1 MPRRARVHFVS
12 LKSSLVNLPISV
24 YGPLLER
31 QIRPQTLAVHLK
43 PIDGEGREAYVG
55 WTGMASASSL
65 ASFNSTAG
73 ERGIETL
80 EIDPQYAAG
89 LGFKEGDVVELGLL
103 YDLPYAKTVGTE
115 PLSADDWDIVE
126 LHAAHVEGTL
136 LSQVRVA
143 NVGQEINVWVL
154 GRTRVRLRIVS
165 LDTSVTAAL
174 LTTDTEVSIAPKSHR
189 KSKTETKT
197 SSPTSLEHGTVAPT
211 QDKPSYPSEILRA
224 LPARLVNVPETT
236 TLRDA
241 KTRAYI
247 HPYTLSLLTGTR
259 YIPFDPNPD
268 PPRSGWWCAHARR
281 LEPPKDPTDTINS
294 GTGNNTSI
302 KPSAETEQDDGDAK
316 ILHPGSK
323 RELGVKHDEGSGK
336 DGWEVWLG
344 ISDRVLETHVMFVGE
359 VKGGVGDWD
368 LVQISLT
375 GAREQGPVINGNL
388 DDPSSSSSS
397 SSASVAISPELV
409 TPSESS
415 LRLSGVSNIIEDT
428 TKTCVANYAV
438 HARKD
443 VVRGVPGILI
453 TGRQGMGKTSV
464 AKEIARRLEA
474 DERVYASIHYID
486 FSSLA
491 SKPAQTLGALF
502 RHLFVLAR
510 WHSPSVL
517 IFDNLDKVCAAEVEH
532 ADSFRQRHITEL
544 FLMQYSSN
552 ARLAPSNFRGI
563 VLLAT
568 AESQTS
574 VHSLLHT
581 LHIFKDVAS
590 IPPPGR
596 EARKEILA
604 NLVSRRLSMAK
615 EPLSFVVDE
624 SDPPEYTRLAVG
636 TEGYSPVDLRDL
648 VTRTIQVAV
657 GRAVSE
663 VGVDVE
669 KVTLSAKDFV
679 EAQEGF
685 VPLSLRDV
693 PLQKSDVEWADI
705 GGLKDTKL
713 VLRET
718 LEWPTKYA
726 QLFKQSPLRLRS
738 GLLLYGYP
746 GCGKT
751 LLASAVAKE
760 CGLNFISIKG
770 PELLNKYI
778 GQSEKSVRDIFDR
791 ASAAKPCVLFFDEFD
806 SIAPKRGHDSTGVTD
821 RVVNQ
826 MLTQMDGAE
835 GLDGVYVLAAT
846 SRPDLIDS
854 ALLRPGR
861 LDKSLLCDLPG
872 IEDRKDI
879 LVAVSRKLTLAPS
892 VDFDKLASVTE
903 GFSGADLQA
912 LVYNAHLEVVHAAID
927 AEEADGNGGSGIEA
941 GRRRVG
947 VGLSD
952 EVPVKYMVLGARKDA
967 AKEASKADETKMKQR
982 LQQIR
987 ASKSGGAEADSRAVV
1002 TPKKHE
1008 ITQEHLLKVL
1018 KTTRPSVSRE
1028 EQVRLGRIYREF
1040 VSDRGGGEKTFPTPV
1055 GDGGVG
1061 SRASLG

>member
-1 MPRRARVHFVS
+1 MPRRVKVHFVS

-43 PIDGEGREAYVG
+43 PTDGEGREAYVG

-73 ERGIETL
+73 ARGIETL

-89 LGFKEGDVVELGLL
+89 LGFKEGDLVELGLL
-103 YDLPYAKTVGTE
+103 YDLPYAKTVSTE
-115 PLSADDWDIVE
+115 PLSADDWDVVE

-143 NVGQEINVWVL
+143 NVGQEIDVWVL
-154 GRTRVRLRIVS
+154 GRTRVRLRIVA
-165 LDTSVTAAL
+165 LDTPATTAAL

-189 KSKTETKT
+189 KSKLETKASSST
-197 SSPTSLEHGTVAPT
+197 SIEPGTVPST

-224 LPARLVNVPETT
+224 LPARLVNFPESIIP
-236 TLRDA
+236 RDG

-247 HPYTLSLLTGTR
+247 HPCTLSLLTGTR
-259 YIPFDPNPD
+259 YIPFDTNPD

-281 LEPPKDPTDTINS
+281 LEPPKDPTDILNS
-294 GTGNNTSI
+294 GTGNNANAKSSTE
-302 KPSAETEQDDGDAK
+302 AEQEDGDAQ
-316 ILHPGSK
+316 ILRPGSQREAGAK
-323 RELGVKHDEGSGK
+323 RDEGNGK

-344 ISDRVLETHVMFVGE
+344 ISDRVLETHVVFFGE
-359 VKGGVGDWD
+359 VKDGVEDWD
-368 LVQISLT
+368 LVRVLLT
-375 GAREQGPVINGNL
+375 GVREDGPAINVNF
-388 DDPSSSSSS
+388 DDLASTSSSSPSPAATI
-397 SSASVAISPELV
+397 SAEPSIS
-409 TPSESS
+409 
-415 LRLSGVSNIIEDT
+415 LSGVTDILEDT
-428 TKTCVANYAV
+428 IKTCVANYAV

-443 VVRGVPGILI
+443 FVRG
-453 TGRQGMGKTSV
+453 GRQGMGKTSV

-486 FSSLA
+486 FSALA

-517 IFDNLDKVCAAEVEH
+517 VFDNLDKVCTAEVEQ
-532 ADSFRQRHITEL
+532 ADSFHQRHITEL
-544 FLMQYSSN
+544 FLMHYSSN

-574 VHSLLHT
+574 VHALLHT
-581 LHIFKDVAS
+581 LHIFKGVVS

-604 NLVSRRLSMAK
+604 SHVSRRLSMAK
-615 EPLSFVVDE
+615 EPLTFVIDE
-624 SDPPEYTRLAVG
+624 SDPPEYTRLAVE

-663 VGVDVE
+663 AGVGVE
-669 KVTLSAKDFV
+669 KVTLSARDFV
-679 EAQEGF
+679 EAHEGF

-705 GGLKDTKL
+705 GGLKDTKI

-835 GLDGVYVLAAT
+835 GLEGVYVLAAT

-879 LVAVSRKLTLAPS
+879 LAAVSRKLTLAPS
-892 VDFDKLASVTE
+892 VDFDELARMTE

-927 AEEADGNGGSGIEA
+927 VEKANGDDGGVDVEV

-947 VGLSD
+947 VGLSG
-952 EVPVKYMVLGARKDA
+952 ETPVKYVVLGAGKDA
-967 AKEASKADETKMKQR
+967 ANTTSKADETKMQQR

-987 ASKSGGAEADSRAVV
+987 ASKSGRMDADSRAVV

-1028 EQVRLGRIYREF
+1028 EQERLGRIYRAF
-1040 VSDRGGGEKTFPTPV
+1040 VSDRGGGEKTFPTPG
-1055 GDGGVG
+1055 GDSGVG

>member
-1 MPRRARVHFVS
+1 MPRRAKVHFVS

-43 PIDGEGREAYVG
+43 PTDGEGREVYVG

-89 LGFKEGDVVELGLL
+89 LGFKEGDVLELGLL
-103 YDLPYAKTVGTE
+103 YDLPYAKTVSTE
-115 PLSADDWDIVE
+115 PLSADDWDVVE

-189 KSKTETKT
+189 KSKAETK
-197 SSPTSLEHGTVAPT
+197 STSLEHGTVVST
-211 QDKPSYPSEILRA
+211 QDKPSYPSEILRV

-236 TLRDA
+236 NLRDA

-247 HPYTLSLLTGTR
+247 HPYTLSLLTGTQ
-259 YIPFDPNPD
+259 YIPFDPNPN
-268 PPRSGWWCAHARR
+268 PPRSGWWCARARW
-281 LEPPKDPTDTINS
+281 LEPPKDPTNILNSDTRKNA
-294 GTGNNTSI
+294 SI
-302 KPSAETEQDDGDAK
+302 KPSGEAEQEDGEAK
-316 ILHPGSK
+316 ILHPGSNK
-323 RELGVKHDEGSGK
+323 ELGAKDDERNGK
-336 DGWEVWLG
+336 DGWE
-344 ISDRVLETHVMFVGE
+344 S
-359 VKGGVGDWD
+359 GGVGDWD
-368 LVQISLT
+368 LVRPAS
-375 GAREQGPVINGNL
+375 A
-388 DDPSSSSSS
+388 SSSPST
-397 SSASVAISPELV
+397 SAAISPALV
-409 TPSESS
+409 TPS
-415 LRLSGVSNIIEDT
+415 LHLSGVSNILEDI
-428 TKTCVANYAV
+428 TKTCVATYAV

-443 VVRGVPGILI
+443 VVHGVPGILI

-486 FSSLA
+486 FSPLA

-517 IFDNLDKVCAAEVEH
+517 VFDNLDKVCAAEVEQ

-581 LHIFKDVAS
+581 LHVFKDVAS

-604 NLVSRRLSMAK
+604 SLVPRRLSMAK

-713 VLRET
+713 ALRET

-806 SIAPKRGHDSTGVTD
+806 SIAPKRQVYVYVLSAISINVVCRGHDSTGVTD

-872 IEDRKDI
+872 IEDRKEI
-879 LVAVSRKLTLAPS
+879 LVAASRKLTLAPS
-892 VDFDKLASVTE
+892 VDFDRLASITE

-927 AEEADGNGGSGIEA
+927 AGKADGDSGGDVEA

-947 VGLSD
+947 VGLTD
-952 EVPVKYMVLGARKDA
+952 EVPVKYVVLGAGKDA
-967 AKEASKADETKMKQR
+967 ANAASKADETKMQRR
-982 LQQIR
+982 LQQIK
-987 ASKSGGAEADSRAVV
+987 ASKSGGMEEGQQGCCDAQEGLCFFSSRID
-1002 TPKKHE
+1002 PSNECCFLQHE
-1008 ITQEHLLKVL
+1008 ISQEHLLKVL

-1040 VSDRGGGEKTFPTPV
+1040 VSDRGGGEKTFPTPG
-1055 GDGGVG
+1055 GDSRVG

>member
-12 LKSSLVNLPISV
+12 LKSSLVNLPISI

-43 PIDGEGREAYVG
+43 STNGEGREAYVG

-80 EIDPQYAAG
+80 EIDPQYASG

-103 YDLPYAKTVGTE
+103 YDLPYAKTVSTE
-115 PLSADDWDIVE
+115 PLSADDWDVVE

-165 LDTSVTAAL
+165 LDTSATAAL

-189 KSKTETKT
+189 KPKAETKT
-197 SSPTSLEHGTVAPT
+197 SSSTSLLEHGTVPLT

-224 LPARLVNVPETT
+224 LPARLVNFPEFIIP
-236 TLRDA
+236 RDG

-247 HPYTLSLLTGTR
+247 HPYTLSLLTGTP
-259 YIPFDPNPD
+259 YIPFDPNPN
-268 PPRSGWWCAHARR
+268 PPRSGWWCARARR
-281 LEPPKDPTDTINS
+281 LEPPKDPTDIIKS
-294 GTGNNTSI
+294 GTGDNATMKS
-302 KPSAETEQDDGDAK
+302 SAETEQENGNAK

-323 RELGVKHDEGSGK
+323 KEVGAKDDEGNGK
-336 DGWEVWLG
+336 DVWEVWLG

-359 VKGGVGDWD
+359 VKCGVGDWD
-368 LVQISLT
+368 LVRISLM
-375 GAREQGPVINGNL
+375 GAHEEGSAINGTL
-388 DDPSSSSSS
+388 DDLTSTPSSSP
-397 SSASVAISPELV
+397 AI
-409 TPSESS
+409 PSESS
-415 LRLSGVSNIIEDT
+415 IPLSGVSDILEAT

-474 DERVYASIHYID
+474 DERVYASVHYID
-486 FSSLA
+486 FSQLA

-502 RHLFVLAR
+502 RHFFVLAR

-517 IFDNLDKVCAAEVEH
+517 VFDNLDKVCAAEVEH

-544 FLMQYSSN
+544 FLMHFSSN
-552 ARLAPSNFRGI
+552 ERLAPSNFRGI

-581 LHIFKDVAS
+581 LHVFKDVAS

-604 NLVSRRLSMAK
+604 SLVSRRLSMAK
-615 EPLSFVVDE
+615 KPLSFVVDE

-648 VTRTIQVAV
+648 VKRTIQVAV

-663 VGVDVE
+663 VGVNVE

-679 EAQEGF
+679 EAHEGF

-835 GLDGVYVLAAT
+835 GLEGVYVLAAT

-872 IEDRKDI
+872 IEGRKDI
-879 LVAVSRKLTLAPS
+879 LVAVSRKLTLASS
-892 VDFDKLASVTE
+892 VDFDELAHITE

-927 AEEADGNGGSGIEA
+927 AEKLDGDGGGDVEV

-952 EVPVKYMVLGARKDA
+952 EVPVKYVVLGAGKDA
-967 AKEASKADETKMKQR
+967 AKTTSKADETKMQQR
-982 LQQIR
+982 LQHIR
-987 ASKSGGAEADSRAVV
+987 ASKSGGMLADSSAVV
-1002 TPKKHE
+1002 TPKQHE
-1008 ITQEHLLKVL
+1008 ITQENLLKVL

-1040 VSDRGGGEKTFPTPV
+1040 VSDRGGGEKTFPAPG
-1055 GDGGVG
+1055 GDSGVG

>member
-43 PIDGEGREAYVG
+43 PTDGEGREAYVG

-65 ASFNSTAG
+65 ASFNSTAS

-80 EIDPQYAAG
+80 EIDPQYAAS

-103 YDLPYAKTVGTE
+103 YDLPYAKTVSTE
-115 PLSADDWDIVE
+115 PLGADDWDVVE

-143 NVGQEINVWVL
+143 NIGQEINVWVL

-165 LDTSVTAAL
+165 LDTSATAAL

-197 SSPTSLEHGTVAPT
+197 ETKTSSPTSLEHGTVAPT
-211 QDKPSYPSEILRA
+211 QDSYPSEILRA
-224 LPARLVNVPETT
+224 LPARLVNLPEITA
-236 TLRDA
+236 LRDA
-241 KTRAYI
+241 KMRAYI
-247 HPYTLSLLTGTR
+247 HPYTLSLLTKTQ

-281 LEPPKDPTDTINS
+281 LEPPKDPTDIINS
-294 GTGNNTSI
+294 GTGNNASI
-302 KPSAETEQDDGDAK
+302 KPSAKTEQEDADAT

-323 RELGVKHDEGSGK
+323 RELGAKDDEGSGK
-336 DGWEVWLG
+336 DEWEVWLG

-359 VKGGVGDWD
+359 MKGRVGDWD
-368 LVQISLT
+368 LVRISLT
-375 GAREQGPVINGNL
+375 GAREKGHPINGNL
-388 DDPSSSSSS
+388 DDPASTSSSP
-397 SSASVAISPELV
+397 SASAAISPELA
-409 TPSESS
+409 TPSSSS
-415 LRLSGVSNIIEDT
+415 LCLSGVSDILVDT

-443 VVRGVPGILI
+443 VIRGVPGILI

-486 FSSLA
+486 FSPLA

-517 IFDNLDKVCAAEVEH
+517 VFDNLDKVCAAEVEH

-544 FLMQYSSN
+544 FIMQYSSN

-581 LHIFKDVAS
+581 LHIFKDIAS

-596 EARKEILA
+596 GARKEILA
-604 NLVSRRLSMAK
+604 SLVSRRLSMAK

-624 SDPPEYTRLAVG
+624 SDPPEYTRLAVA

-835 GLDGVYVLAAT
+835 GLEGVYVLAAT

-892 VDFDKLASVTE
+892 VDFDKLASITE

-927 AEEADGNGGSGIEA
+927 AEKADGVEA

-952 EVPVKYMVLGARKDA
+952 EVPVKYVVLGAGKDA
-967 AKEASKADETKMKQR
+967 AKAVSKADETKMRQR
-982 LQQIR
+982 LQQIK
-987 ASKSGGAEADSRAVV
+987 ASKSVGVEADSRAIV

-1008 ITQEHLLKVL
+1008 ITQEHLLKVFR
-1018 KTTRPSVSRE
+1018 TTRPSVSRE
-1028 EQVRLGRIYREF
+1028 EKVRLGRIYREF
-1040 VSDRGGGEKTFPTPV
+1040 VSDRGGGEKTFPTPG
-1055 GDGGVG
+1055 GDSGVG

>member
-1 MPRRARVHFVS
+1 MPRRAKVHFVS

-43 PIDGEGREAYVG
+43 PTDGEGREAYVG

-65 ASFNSTAG
+65 ALFNSTAA

-103 YDLPYAKTVGTE
+103 YDLPYAKTVSTE
-115 PLSADDWDIVE
+115 PLSADDWDVVE

-174 LTTDTEVSIAPKSHR
+174 LTTDTEVTIAPKSHR
-189 KSKTETKT
+189 KSKAETKS
-197 SSPTSLEHGTVAPT
+197 SSPTSLEHGTVVST
-211 QDKPSYPSEILRA
+211 QDKPSYPSEILRV

-236 TLRDA
+236 NLPDA

-247 HPYTLSLLTGTR
+247 HPYTLSLLTGTQ
-259 YIPFDPNPD
+259 YIPFDPNPN
-268 PPRSGWWCAHARR
+268 PPRSGWWCARARW
-281 LEPPKDPTDTINS
+281 LEPPKDPTNIINS
-294 GTGNNTSI
+294 DTKKNAGI
-302 KPSAETEQDDGDAK
+302 KPSAEAEQEDGEAK
-316 ILHPGSK
+316 IMHPGSNK
-323 RELGVKHDEGSGK
+323 ELGAKDDERNGK

-344 ISDRVLETHVMFVGE
+344 ISDSVLETHVMFVGE

-368 LVQISLT
+368 LVRISLT
-375 GAREQGPVINGNL
+375 GAREQGPTINGNL
-388 DDPSSSSSS
+388 DDPASASSSPPT
-397 SSASVAISPELV
+397 SAAISPELV
-409 TPSESS
+409 TPS
-415 LRLSGVSNIIEDT
+415 LHLSGVSNILEDM
-428 TKTCVANYAV
+428 TKTCVATYAV

-443 VVRGVPGILI
+443 VVQGVPGILI

-486 FSSLA
+486 FSPLA

-517 IFDNLDKVCAAEVEH
+517 IFDNLDKVCAAEVEQ

-581 LHIFKDVAS
+581 LHVFKDVAS

-604 NLVSRRLSMAK
+604 SLVSRRLAMAK

-663 VGVDVE
+663 VGVGVE

-713 VLRET
+713 ALRET

-872 IEDRKDI
+872 IEDRKEI
-879 LVAVSRKLTLAPS
+879 LVAASRKLTLAPS
-892 VDFDKLASVTE
+892 VDFDRLASVTE

-927 AEEADGNGGSGIEA
+927 AGKADGDSGGDVEA
-941 GRRRVG
+941 GRRRAG
-947 VGLSD
+947 AGLAD
-952 EVPVKYMVLGARKDA
+952 EVPVKYVVLGAGKDA
-967 AKEASKADETKMKQR
+967 AKAASKADETKMQRR
-982 LQQIR
+982 LQQIK
-987 ASKSGGAEADSRAVV
+987 ASKSGGMEEDSRAVV

-1008 ITQEHLLKVL
+1008 ISQEHLLKVL

-1040 VSDRGGGEKTFPTPV
+1040 VSDRGGGEKTFPTPG
-1055 GDGGVG
+1055 GDSRVG

>member
-1 MPRRARVHFVS
+1 MPRRARVHCVS

-43 PIDGEGREAYVG
+43 PTDGEGREAYVG

-65 ASFNSTAG
+65 VSFNSTAG

-103 YDLPYAKTVGTE
+103 YDLPYAKTVSTE

-154 GRTRVRLRIVS
+154 GRTRVRLRIIS
-165 LDTSVTAAL
+165 LDTPVTAAL
-174 LTTDTEVSIAPKSHR
+174 LTTDTEVAIAPKSHR
-189 KSKTETKT
+189 RSKSETI
-197 SSPTSLEHGTVAPT
+197 PTNFEHGTVAPT
-211 QDKPSYPSEILRA
+211 QDKPPYPSEILRA
-224 LPARLVNVPETT
+224 LPARLVNIPEITT
-236 TLRDA
+236 TRDA

-247 HPYTLSLLTGTR
+247 HPYTLSLLTGTQ
-259 YIPFDPNPD
+259 YIPFDPSPD

-281 LEPPKDPTDTINS
+281 LEPPKDPTNFINH
-294 GTGNNTSI
+294 GTGNNAI
-302 KPSAETEQDDGDAK
+302 IRPSAETEREDNDAK

-323 RELGVKHDEGSGK
+323 SELGARDDEGNGK
-336 DGWEVWLG
+336 NTWEVWLG

-368 LVQISLT
+368 LIRISLT
-375 GAREQGPVINGNL
+375 GSRDQGPVINGNL
-388 DDPSSSSSS
+388 DDPASPSCS
-397 SSASVAISPELV
+397 SSASATISSELV
-409 TPSESS
+409 TS
-415 LRLSGVSNIIEDT
+415 LRLSGVSNILEDT
-428 TKTCVANYAV
+428 TKTCVANYAI

-474 DERVYASIHYID
+474 DERVYASVHYID
-486 FSSLA
+486 FSPLA
-491 SKPAQTLGALF
+491 SKPPQALGALF
-502 RHLFVLAR
+502 GHLFVLAR

-517 IFDNLDKVCAAEVEH
+517 VFDNFDKVCAAEVEH

-581 LHIFKDVAS
+581 LHVFKDIAS

-604 NLVSRRLSMAK
+604 DLVSRRLSMAK

-663 VGVDVE
+663 VGVGVE

-679 EAQEGF
+679 KAQEGF

-693 PLQKSDVEWADI
+693 PLQKSDIEWADI

-713 VLRET
+713 TLRET

-835 GLDGVYVLAAT
+835 GLEGVYVLAAT

-872 IEDRKDI
+872 TEDRKDI

-892 VDFDKLASVTE
+892 VDFDKLASITE

-927 AEEADGNGGSGIEA
+927 ADKADGDGGSNVEA
-941 GRRRVG
+941 GRRRMG
-947 VGLSD
+947 VGLTD
-952 EVPVKYMVLGARKDA
+952 APVKYVVLGAGKDA
-967 AKEASKADETKMKQR
+967 AKATSKADETKMQQR
-982 LQQIR
+982 LQHIR
-987 ASKSGGAEADSRAVV
+987 ASKSGGMEADSRTVM

-1008 ITQEHLLKVL
+1008 IAQEHLLKVL

-1040 VSDRGGGEKTFPTPV
+1040 VSDRGGGEKTFPTPG
-1055 GDGGVG
+1055 GDSRVG

>member
-1 MPRRARVHFVS
+1 
-12 LKSSLVNLPISV
+12 
-24 YGPLLER
+24 
-31 QIRPQTLAVHLK
+31 
-43 PIDGEGREAYVG
+43 
-55 WTGMASASSL
+55 MASASSL

-103 YDLPYAKTVGTE
+103 YDLPYAKTVSTE
-115 PLSADDWDIVE
+115 PLSADDWDVVE

-174 LTTDTEVSIAPKSHR
+174 LATDTEVSIAPKSHR
-189 KSKTETKT
+189 KSKAETKT
-197 SSPTSLEHGTVAPT
+197 SSSTSLEHGTVAPT

-224 LPARLVNVPETT
+224 LPARLVNVPELT

-247 HPYTLSLLTGTR
+247 HPYTLSLLSGTQ

-281 LEPPKDPTDTINS
+281 LEPPKDPTDIMNS
-294 GTGNNTSI
+294 GTGNNVNI
-302 KPSAETEQDDGDAK
+302 NPGAETEQEDGDAK

-323 RELGVKHDEGSGK
+323 RESGEKHDGGDGK
-336 DGWEVWLG
+336 AVWEVWLG

-359 VKGGVGDWD
+359 VKGGVEDWD
-368 LVQISLT
+368 LVRISLT

-388 DDPSSSSSS
+388 DDPSSPSSPP
-397 SSASVAISPELV
+397 SASTAISPELV

-415 LRLSGVSNIIEDT
+415 LHLSGVSNIIEDT
-428 TKTCVANYAV
+428 TKTCIANYVV

-443 VVRGVPGILI
+443 VIRGVPGILI

-486 FSSLA
+486 FSPLA
-491 SKPAQTLGALF
+491 SKPAQTLGTLF

-705 GGLKDTKL
+705 GGLKNTKL
-713 VLRET
+713 MLRET

-861 LDKSLLCDLPG
+861 LDKSLLCGLPG

-879 LVAVSRKLTLAPS
+879 LIAVSRKLTLAPS
-892 VDFDKLASVTE
+892 VDFDKLASITE

-927 AEEADGNGGSGIEA
+927 AEKVDGDGGGGVET
-941 GRRRVG
+941 GWRRVG

-967 AKEASKADETKMKQR
+967 AKAASKADETKMKQR

-987 ASKSGGAEADSRAVV
+987 ASKSGGAEADSKAVV

-1040 VSDRGGGEKTFPTPV
+1040 VSDRGGGEKTFPTPG
-1055 GDGGVG
+1055 GDSEVG

>member
-43 PIDGEGREAYVG
+43 PTDGGGREAYVG

-80 EIDPQYAAG
+80 EIDPQYATG
-89 LGFKEGDVVELGLL
+89 LGLKEEEVVELGLL
-103 YDLPYAKTVGTE
+103 YDLPYAKTVSTE
-115 PLSADDWDIVE
+115 PLSADDWDVVE

-165 LDTSVTAAL
+165 LDTSATVAL

-189 KSKTETKT
+189 KSNTETKA
-197 SSPTSLEHGTVAPT
+197 SSSASSEHGVVPPT
-211 QDKPSYPSEILRA
+211 RDKPSYPSEILRV
-224 LPARLVNVPETT
+224 LPSRLVNAPEIT
-236 TLRDA
+236 TLCGA

-281 LEPPKDPTDTINS
+281 LDPPKDPTDIIKS
-294 GTGNNTSI
+294 GTSNNTSI
-302 KPSAETEQDDGDAK
+302 KPSVETKQEDGDAK

-323 RELGVKHDEGSGK
+323 RELGAGDEGNGR
-336 DGWEVWLG
+336 DNWEVWLG
-344 ISDRVLETHVMFVGE
+344 ISDRVLETHVMFVSE

-368 LVQISLT
+368 LVRISLT
-375 GAREQGPVINGNL
+375 GSREQGPAINGRS
-388 DDPSSSSSS
+388 DDPASTSSP
-397 SSASVAISPELV
+397 SVSTAILSTVATSTEP
-409 TPSESS
+409 S
-415 LRLSGVSNIIEDT
+415 LRLSGVSDVLEGTI
-428 TKTCVANYAV
+428 KTCVANYAV

-474 DERVYASIHYID
+474 DERVYASVHYID
-486 FSSLA
+486 FSPLA

-624 SDPPEYTRLAVG
+624 SDPPEYTRLAVE

-663 VGVDVE
+663 VGVSVE

-835 GLDGVYVLAAT
+835 GLEGVYVLAAT

-872 IEDRKDI
+872 VEDRKDI
-879 LVAVSRKLTLAPS
+879 LIAVSRKLTLAPS
-892 VDFDKLASVTE
+892 VDFDKLASITE

-927 AEEADGNGGSGIEA
+927 AEKADGGDVQA

-947 VGLSD
+947 VGLSNMN
-952 EVPVKYMVLGARKDA
+952 PVKYVVLGAGKDA
-967 AKEASKADETKMKQR
+967 AKAASKADETKMQQR
-982 LQQIR
+982 LQQIM
-987 ASKSGGAEADSRAVV
+987 SKSGGLEADSRTVV

-1008 ITQEHLLKVL
+1008 ISQEHLLKVF

-1040 VSDRGGGEKTFPTPV
+1040 VSDRGGSEKTFPTPA
-1055 GDGGVG
+1055 GDSRVG
-1061 SRASLG
+1061 SRVSLG

>member
-1 MPRRARVHFVS
+1 MPRRARVHCVS

-31 QIRPQTLAVHLK
+31 QIRPQTLGVHLK
-43 PIDGEGREAYVG
+43 PTDGEGREAYVG

-65 ASFNSTAG
+65 VSFNSTAG

-89 LGFKEGDVVELGLL
+89 LGFKEGDVVELSLL
-103 YDLPYAKTVGTE
+103 YDLPYAKTVSTE
-115 PLSADDWDIVE
+115 PLSADDWDVVE

-143 NVGQEINVWVL
+143 NIGQEINVWVL
-154 GRTRVRLRIVS
+154 GRTRVRLRIIS

-174 LTTDTEVSIAPKSHR
+174 LTTDTEVAIAPKSHR
-189 KSKTETKT
+189 RSKTETKA

-211 QDKPSYPSEILRA
+211 QDKPPYPSEILRA
-224 LPARLVNVPETT
+224 LPARLVNIPEITT
-236 TLRDA
+236 TRDA

-247 HPYTLSLLTGTR
+247 HPYTLSLLTGTQ
-259 YIPFDPNPD
+259 YIPFDPSPD

-281 LEPPKDPTDTINS
+281 LEPPKDPTNIINH
-294 GTGNNTSI
+294 GTSNNAI
-302 KPSAETEQDDGDAK
+302 IRPSAETEREDNDAK

-323 RELGVKHDEGSGK
+323 SELGARDEGNGK
-336 DGWEVWLG
+336 NTWEVWLG

-359 VKGGVGDWD
+359 LKGGVGDWD
-368 LVQISLT
+368 LIRCVAFLT
-375 GAREQGPVINGNL
+375 
-388 DDPSSSSSS
+388 
-397 SSASVAISPELV
+397 
-409 TPSESS
+409 S
-415 LRLSGVSNIIEDT
+415 LRLSGVSNILEDT
-428 TKTCVANYAV
+428 TKTCVANYAI

-443 VVRGVPGILI
+443 VIRGVPGILI

-486 FSSLA
+486 FSPLA
-491 SKPAQTLGALF
+491 SKPAQALGALF
-502 RHLFVLAR
+502 GHLFVLAR

-517 IFDNLDKVCAAEVEH
+517 VFDNLDKVCAAEVEH
-532 ADSFRQRHITEL
+532 AESFRQRHITEL

-581 LHIFKDVAS
+581 LHVFKDIAS

-604 NLVSRRLSMAK
+604 NLVSHRLSMAK

-663 VGVDVE
+663 VGVGVE

-685 VPLSLRDV
+685 IPLSLRDV
-693 PLQKSDVEWADI
+693 PLQKSDIEWADI

-713 VLRET
+713 TLRET

-806 SIAPKRGHDSTGVTD
+806 SIAPKRLVSYSALPLGHDSTGVTD

-835 GLDGVYVLAAT
+835 GLEGVYVLAAT

-892 VDFDKLASVTE
+892 VDFDKLASITK

-927 AEEADGNGGSGIEA
+927 ADKADGDGGSNVEA
-941 GRRRVG
+941 GRRRMG
-947 VGLSD
+947 VGLTD
-952 EVPVKYMVLGARKDA
+952 APVKYVVLGAGKDA
-967 AKEASKADETKMKQR
+967 AKATSKADETKMQQR

-987 ASKSGGAEADSRAVV
+987 ASKSGRMEADSKTVM

-1040 VSDRGGGEKTFPTPV
+1040 VSDRGGGEKTFPTPG
-1055 GDGGVG
+1055 GDSRVG
-1061 SRASLG
+1061 SRATLG

>member
-1 MPRRARVHFVS
+1 MPRRAKVHFVS

-43 PIDGEGREAYVG
+43 PTDGEGREVYVG

-103 YDLPYAKTVGTE
+103 YDLPYAKTVSTE
-115 PLSADDWDIVE
+115 PLSADDWDVVE

-174 LTTDTEVSIAPKSHR
+174 LTTDTEVSITPKSHR
-189 KSKTETKT
+189 KSKAEAK
-197 SSPTSLEHGTVAPT
+197 STSLEHGTAVST
-211 QDKPSYPSEILRA
+211 QDKPSYPSEILRV
-224 LPARLVNVPETT
+224 LPARLVNVPETIS
-236 TLRDA
+236 LFDA

-247 HPYTLSLLTGTR
+247 HPYTLSLLTGTQ
-259 YIPFDPNPD
+259 YIPFDPNPN
-268 PPRSGWWCAHARR
+268 PPRSGWWCARARW
-281 LEPPKDPTDTINS
+281 LEPPKDPTNIIDSDIRKNA
-294 GTGNNTSI
+294 SI
-302 KPSAETEQDDGDAK
+302 KPSAEAEQEDGEAK
-316 ILHPGSK
+316 MLHPGSNK
-323 RELGVKHDEGSGK
+323 ELGAKDDERNGK

-344 ISDRVLETHVMFVGE
+344 ISDSVLETHVMFVGE

-368 LVQISLT
+368 LVRCV
-375 GAREQGPVINGNL
+375 AFF
-388 DDPSSSSSS
+388 SS
-397 SSASVAISPELV
+397 ISPALV
-409 TPSESS
+409 TPS
-415 LRLSGVSNIIEDT
+415 LHLSGVSNILEDI
-428 TKTCVANYAV
+428 TKTCIATYAV

-443 VVRGVPGILI
+443 VVQGVPGILI

-486 FSSLA
+486 FSPLA

-517 IFDNLDKVCAAEVEH
+517 IFDNFDKVCAAEVEQ

-604 NLVSRRLSMAK
+604 SLVSRRLSMAK

-663 VGVDVE
+663 VGVGVE
-669 KVTLSAKDFV
+669 KVTLSAQDFV

-713 VLRET
+713 ALRET

-872 IEDRKDI
+872 IEDRKEI
-879 LVAVSRKLTLAPS
+879 LIAASRKLTLAPS
-892 VDFDKLASVTE
+892 VDFDRLASITE

-927 AEEADGNGGSGIEA
+927 AGKVDGDSGGDVEA

-947 VGLSD
+947 AGLTD
-952 EVPVKYMVLGARKDA
+952 EVPVKYVVLGAGKDA
-967 AKEASKADETKMKQR
+967 AFAASKADETKMQR
-982 LQQIR
+982 RVRNCAHPSNECCFLQ
-987 ASKSGGAEADSRAVV
+987 
-1002 TPKKHE
+1002 HE
-1008 ITQEHLLKVL
+1008 ISQEHLLKVL

-1028 EQVRLGRIYREF
+1028 EQARLGRIYREF
-1040 VSDRGGGEKTFPTPV
+1040 VSDRGGGEKTFPTPG
-1055 GDGGVG
+1055 GDSRVG

>member
-43 PIDGEGREAYVG
+43 PTDGEGREAYVG

-103 YDLPYAKTVGTE
+103 YDLPYAKTVSTE
-115 PLSADDWDIVE
+115 PLSADDWDVVE

-165 LDTSVTAAL
+165 LDTSATAAL

-189 KSKTETKT
+189 KSKTETKS
-197 SSPTSLEHGTVAPT
+197 SSPTNLEHGTIAPT
-211 QDKPSYPSEILRA
+211 QDKPLYPSEILRV
-224 LPARLVNVPETT
+224 LPARLVDIPEMA

-247 HPYTLSLLTGTR
+247 HPYTLSLLTGTQ
-259 YIPFDPNPD
+259 YIPFDPNPN
-268 PPRSGWWCAHARR
+268 PPRSGWRCAHARR
-281 LEPPKDPTDTINS
+281 LEPPKDPTDIINS
-294 GTGNNTSI
+294 GAGNNASI
-302 KPSAETEQDDGDAK
+302 KPSDETQQEDGDAK

-323 RELGVKHDEGSGK
+323 RELAAKHDEGSGK

-368 LVQISLT
+368 LVRISLT
-375 GAREQGPVINGNL
+375 GASEQGPVINGKL
-388 DDPSSSSSS
+388 DDPASPPSS
-397 SSASVAISPELV
+397 SSASAVISPGLM
-409 TPSESS
+409 TPSEPS

-438 HARKD
+438 HASKD

-486 FSSLA
+486 FSPLA

-502 RHLFVLAR
+502 RYLFVLAR

-552 ARLAPSNFRGI
+552 ERLAPSNFRGI

-581 LHIFKDVAS
+581 LHIFKDIAS
-590 IPPPGR
+590 ISPPGR

-624 SDPPEYTRLAVG
+624 SDPLEYTRLAVE

-705 GGLKDTKL
+705 GGLKDTKV

-760 CGLNFISIKG
+760 CGLNFVSIKG

-872 IEDRKDI
+872 VEDRKDI
-879 LVAVSRKLTLAPS
+879 LIAVSRKLTLAPS
-892 VDFDKLASVTE
+892 VDFDKLANITE

-927 AEEADGNGGSGIEA
+927 AEKVDGNGVEA

-952 EVPVKYMVLGARKDA
+952 EVPVKYIVLGAGKDA
-967 AKEASKADETKMKQR
+967 AKAASKADETKMKQR

-987 ASKSGGAEADSRAVV
+987 ASNSGGAEADSRAVV

-1040 VSDRGGGEKTFPTPV
+1040 VSDRGGGEKTFPMPS
-1055 GDGGVG
+1055 GDSGVG
-1061 SRASLG
+1061 SRASMG

>member
-12 LKSSLVNLPISV
+12 LKSSLVNLPISL
-24 YGPLLER
+24 YGPLLEK

-43 PIDGEGREAYVG
+43 PTDGEGREAYVG

-103 YDLPYAKTVGTE
+103 YDLPYAKTVSTE
-115 PLSADDWDIVE
+115 PLSADDWDVVE

-165 LDTSVTAAL
+165 LDTPATAAL

-189 KSKTETKT
+189 KSKTETKA
-197 SSPTSLEHGTVAPT
+197 SSPTSLEHGTVPPT

-224 LPARLVNVPETT
+224 LPARLVNFPASTIP
-236 TLRDA
+236 RDA

-281 LEPPKDPTDTINS
+281 LEPPKDPTDIINT
-294 GTGNNTSI
+294 GTGNNASI
-302 KPSAETEQDDGDAK
+302 KTDTETEQEDGNAK

-323 RELGVKHDEGSGK
+323 KDVGAKDDEGNGRG
-336 DGWEVWLG
+336 GWEVWLG
-344 ISDRVLETHVMFVGE
+344 ISDCVLETHVMFVGE

-368 LVQISLT
+368 LVRSYAPLAATYADSLVSLISF
-375 GAREQGPVINGNL
+375 
-388 DDPSSSSSS
+388 
-397 SSASVAISPELV
+397 
-409 TPSESS
+409 
-415 LRLSGVSNIIEDT
+415 EDT

-443 VVRGVPGILI
+443 VIRGGRCIGFWFCTDSDAFSNLAGPRPADVREV
-453 TGRQGMGKTSV
+453 GKTSV

-474 DERVYASIHYID
+474 DERVYACEWHILLSCRFYLKSSMLNDINQPYIT
-486 FSSLA
+486 STSPPSHL
-491 SKPAQTLGALF
+491 SPLKPS
-502 RHLFVLAR
+502 AR
-510 WHSPSVL
+510 WYSPSVL

-544 FLMQYSSN
+544 FLMHYSSN

-581 LHIFKDVAS
+581 LHIFKDVGS

-663 VGVDVE
+663 VGV
-669 KVTLSAKDFV
+669 TLSAKDFV
-679 EAQEGF
+679 EAHEGF

-751 LLASAVAKE
+751 LLASACRE
-760 CGLNFISIKG
+760 R
-770 PELLNKYI
+770 
-778 GQSEKSVRDIFDR
+778 SEKSVRDIFDR

-835 GLDGVYVLAAT
+835 GLEGVYVLAAT

-872 IEDRKDI
+872 VEDRKDVSLTLSCAPIQI

-892 VDFDKLASVTE
+892 VDFDKLASITE

-927 AEEADGNGGSGIEA
+927 AEKADGDGGSDVKV
-941 GRRRVG
+941 GRRRMG
-947 VGLSD
+947 VGLGD
-952 EVPVKYMVLGARKDA
+952 AVPVKYVDA
-967 AKEASKADETKMKQR
+967 AKAVSKADETKMQQR

-987 ASKSGGAEADSRAVV
+987 TSKSGGMEADSRAVV

-1040 VSDRGGGEKTFPTPV
+1040 TSDRGGGEKTFPTPG
-1055 GDGGVG
+1055 GDSGVG